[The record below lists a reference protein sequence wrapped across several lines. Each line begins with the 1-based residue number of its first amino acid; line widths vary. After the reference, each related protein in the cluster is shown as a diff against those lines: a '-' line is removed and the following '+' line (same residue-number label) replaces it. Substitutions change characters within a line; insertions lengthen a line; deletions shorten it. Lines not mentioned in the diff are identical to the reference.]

1 MSPQALLCID
11 DRPELLQLRKDSLE
25 RLGYPVVIATT
36 SQSAI
41 AVLEDT
47 EVAAVLMDYKSE
59 GMDAE
64 AVAMHIKRRFPQQR
78 IVLLSAYS
86 DLPERI
92 LWLVDEYV
100 MRSEPLERV
109 VQVVE
114 RDTTA
119 SASGLTLLG
128 NAPLLEAAEVPP
140 GRFAPK
146 TLISFK
152 SRRGTPTHCLSP

>member
-1 MSPQALLCID
+1 MSPPALLCID

-114 RDTTA
+114 RVIRRP
-119 SASGLTLLG
+119 
-128 NAPLLEAAEVPP
+128 APAA
-140 GRFAPK
+140 
-146 TLISFK
+146 
-152 SRRGTPTHCLSP
+152 